1 MNPPSPT
8 RDTPGALSPREVER
22 LLASTAG
29 HRHAARDRCLL
40 WLMFRHGLRVSE
52 ACGLT
57 LAQVDL
63 PHHVLHVRRLQHGH
77 ATTQPLRTDERQAIQ
92 AWLRER
98 APWQPETDAFFV
110 SERRQ
115 PLSRKTVWLMLRRC
129 GVRAGLPFATPP
141 QMLRHACGFALA
153 AQGADT
159 RVIQAY
165 LGHRRLAHTLKYT
178 ADRPTDFAQLWPEG
192 DRRTPRRG
200 R

>member
-1 MNPPSPT
+1 
-8 RDTPGALSPREVER
+8 
-22 LLASTAG
+22 
-29 HRHAARDRCLL
+29 
-40 WLMFRHGLRVSE
+40 MFRHGLRVSE

-63 PHHVLHVRRLQHGH
+63 PHRVLHVRRMQHGRS
-77 ATTQPLRTDERQAIQ
+77 TTQPLRTDEIQAIQ

-98 APWQPETDAFFV
+98 TQMQQETDAFFV

-115 PLSRKTVWLMLRRC
+115 PLSRKTAWVMIRRC
-129 GVRAGLPFATPP
+129 GVCAGLPLATHP

-165 LGHRRLAHTLKYT
+165 LGHRRMTHTLKYT
-178 ADRPTDFAQLWPEG
+178 TGQPVEFAQLWPEG
-192 DRRTPRRG
+192 DHWVPRR
-200 R
+200 